1 MGCNASRLDRLP
13 AVSLCRD
20 RCKFIDESLRQ
31 SYSLADAHV
40 AHMYSL
46 RTLGPTLL
54 HFFKQFED
62 FSGETKPSLSKSPPP
77 PRSKSSFSSDSD
89 AEHVPLHSE
98 SEPEPEDTE
107 ENSQLCTHSY
117 RRYDYLH
124 HDTVLSS
131 VPDNVTFMTY
141 VKPIYDSYSP
151 PPPLNT
157 TENFSGLNPPS
168 PPPPSNSAWEFLDFF
183 EPYEKFKVRYSH
195 GGDGY
200 TDTNITDEKE
210 KEKEKVNGHVT
221 QKSECV
227 KSNGVNVSETENG
240 EGKNKEAN
248 LKEESSILEKKLPE
262 LEECSNSPK
271 MESVKGFSETVKEI
285 QILFERASDSGNVI
299 LEMLDVGK
307 LRYHS
312 KIELNPGKQA
322 SCTI

>member
-40 AHMYSL
+40 AHMESL
-46 RTLGPTLL
+46 RILGPTLL
-54 HFFKQFED
+54 HFFEQFED

-77 PRSKSSFSSDSD
+77 PRSKSSSSSDSD
-89 AEHVPLHSE
+89 AEQVPLHSE
-98 SEPEPEDTE
+98 SEPEDTE

-151 PPPLNT
+151 PPPVNDIT
-157 TENFSGLNPPS
+157 GNFSCLNPPS

-200 TDTNITDEKE
+200 TDTNVTDENE
-210 KEKEKVNGHVT
+210 KKKVNDHVT

-240 EGKNKEAN
+240 EGTNKEADS
-248 LKEESSILEKKLPE
+248 KEESSILKKKLPQ
-262 LEECSNSPK
+262 LEECSNSVK
-271 MESVKGFSETVKEI
+271 VESVKGFSETVKEI
-285 QILFERASDSGNVI
+285 QVLFERASDSGNEI

-312 KIELNPGKQA
+312 KIELNPGNHVV
-322 SCTI
+322 